1 MINFYGGRH
10 TENLMNFCRFKIKLK
25 TQEKKKSKTREE
37 NKRGAQSLEYGEN
50 NMEQKTKR

>member
-25 TQEKKKSKTREE
+25 TQEEKKSKAREE
-37 NKRGAQSLEYGEN
+37 NKRGAQSLE
-50 NMEQKTKR
+50 